1 MQDRNWI
8 IIILESY
15 SNIRSETEE
24 REKLGMKIDE
34 YELWKK
40 FKEGTSDDWLIIA

>member
-1 MQDRNWI
+1 MQNRNWI

-15 SNIRSETEE
+15 SNIRAEYEE
-24 REKLGMKIDE
+24 REKLGMDINE

-40 FKEGTSDDWLIIA
+40 FKKGISDDWLLIT